1 MTNIPTKLRHHFGF
15 NQRQQQRRG
24 SFPRAA
30 WECSQ
35 GALRRESW
43 SMRRNVGHLN
53 VGRSA
58 SHTAFPR
65 SAWERE
71 LSKMLDKADV
81 GRNKAIQARSARW
94 RFRRVREVFAGNASS
109 RCRSDRLIPA
119 YFEMWL
125 MRRNAGHLNI
135 GRSASH
141 IAFPR
146 GAWECELSKML
157 DKAENH
163 D

>member
-1 MTNIPTKLRHHFGF
+1 MTNIPTKPQRYFSFH
-15 NQRQQQRRG
+15 QRQQQQRG

-58 SHTAFPR
+58 SHISFPR

-71 LSKMLDKADV
+71 LSKMLDKA
-81 GRNKAIQARSARW
+81 
-94 RFRRVREVFAGNASS
+94 
-109 RCRSDRLIPA
+109 
-119 YFEMWL
+119 
-125 MRRNAGHLNI
+125 
-135 GRSASH
+135 
-141 IAFPR
+141 
-146 GAWECELSKML
+146 
-157 DKAENH
+157 ENH